1 MNSADASIRE
11 QLEQL
16 YQQSPSISVRFQFQ
30 EFFRAVWRSVRER
43 IAGDPTQPR
52 ISRYFDITGTT
63 IWHAYDPISHLSFTS
78 KSEAELLDWLEERY
92 SHRPQVY

>member
-11 QLEQL
+11 QLERL

-30 EFFRAVWRSVRER
+30 KFFQAIWQSVREQ
-43 IAGDPTQPR
+43 ITGDPTQPR
-52 ISRYFDITGTT
+52 ISRFFDITGTT
-63 IWHAYDPISHLSFTS
+63 IWHAYDPVSRRSFTS

-92 SHRPQVY
+92 SHRLQVY